1 MNASVCPMRRA
12 VRWGGIFRGSDGAS
26 KLGRTGDR
34 DSLLAGVIDSV
45 SGRLQLP
52 ADELN
57 TLTAQAD
64 AAAMAARE
72 KRVNEQQRHDEDY
85 LAQFSQQKGV
95 KQSAMGFWYRVD
107 YAGEGA
113 LAPTAVV
120 DVVVKEKLTD
130 GTVIQDMELSGK
142 VLSQPLSEYP
152 PLFRE
157 AISHLHNHGSLTM
170 VVPPALAYGET
181 GYPPKVPP
189 NATMIYELRI
199 DNSQA
204 PTKGPRRLNGKPER
218 REGRDEHHDKNRA
231 I

>member
-1 MNASVCPMRRA
+1 MPPPWPRV
-12 VRWGGIFRGSDGAS
+12 
-26 KLGRTGDR
+26 
-34 DSLLAGVIDSV
+34 
-45 SGRLQLP
+45 
-52 ADELN
+52 
-57 TLTAQAD
+57 
-64 AAAMAARE
+64 

-142 VLSQPLSEYP
+142 VLSQPLSVSAAVQGGDKP
-152 PLFRE
+152 SAQPRFADDGRAAGAGVRRNRL
-157 AISHLHNHGSLTM
+157 
-170 VVPPALAYGET
+170 PAE
-181 GYPPKVPP
+181 VPP